1 MEVFNRNIIQ
11 ELYAWKKKENH
22 KPLILRGARQ
32 VGKTTIVQL
41 FGQSFAQYIYLNLE
55 NRKDREIFESGYSF
69 EEIVEAI
76 FFLNDK
82 KREFHNTLIFIDE
95 IQNSPEAVS
104 QLRYFYEKTPGLYVI
119 AAGSLLES
127 LINTHISFPVGR
139 VEYKAIHPCN
149 FEEFLVATGEYDSVK
164 LIRQKIP
171 FPEYAH
177 EKLLKLFKNFTIIGG
192 MPEIL
197 NVYAKHH
204 DLNQLHSIY
213 ESLLTAY
220 IDDVEKYARN
230 ETLVKVIRHTIS
242 QSFYYPSERIALEG
256 FGKSRYKYREMHEA
270 FLTLEKA
277 MLLQL
282 VYPVTTTRLPLKP
295 NKKKRPKL
303 LILDT
308 GLVSYFSGLQ
318 KTLYTANEIDKVS
331 EGNIVEHIVGQE
343 LKALSSSMLKKLHF
357 WTREE
362 KHSNA
367 EVDYIYQYQEYII
380 PIEVKSGATG
390 RLRSLHQFMDKALHP
405 YAVRIYSGKLT
416 VEKTQTISK
425 TPFYLLNLPFYL
437 IFNIDSYLK
446 WFIQQTDDSDFF
458 NSKR

>member
-1 MEVFNRNIIQ
+1 MEIFNRNIIR
-11 ELYAWKKKENH
+11 ELYAWKKKANH

-41 FGQSFAQYIYLNLE
+41 FGQSFDQYIYLNLE
-55 NRKDREIFESGYSF
+55 TIEDRKIFEGGYNF

-76 FFLNDK
+76 FFLKDK
-82 KREFHNTLIFIDE
+82 KRTFHNTLIFIDE

-104 QLRYFYEKTPGLYVI
+104 QLRYFYEKTPELYVI

-127 LINTHISFPVGR
+127 LIDTHISFPVGR
-139 VEYKAIHPCN
+139 VEYRAIHPCN
-149 FEEFLVATGEYDSVK
+149 FQEFLIATGQQK
-164 LIRQKIP
+164 TIKMIRQQVP
-171 FPEYAH
+171 VPEYAH

-197 NVYAKHH
+197 NDYAKHQ
-204 DLNQLHSIY
+204 DLTQLSGIY

-220 IDDVEKYARN
+220 IDDVEKYAKN
-230 ETLVKVIRHTIS
+230 ETLVKVIRHTIN
-242 QSFYYPSERIALEG
+242 QMFYYPSERFALEG
-256 FGKSRYKYREMHEA
+256 FGKSRYKYREMQEA
-270 FLTLEKA
+270 FTTLDKA

-282 VYPVTTTRLPLKP
+282 VYPITTTRLPLKP
-295 NKKKRPKL
+295 NQKKRPKL
-303 LILDT
+303 QILDT
-308 GLVSYFSGLQ
+308 GLVNYFSGLQ

-331 EGNIVEHIVGQE
+331 EGNIMEHIVGQE
-343 LKALSSSMLKKLHF
+343 IRALSSSVIQKLHF

-367 EVDYIYQYQEYII
+367 EVDYVYQYQEFII

-390 RLRSLHQFMDKALHP
+390 RLRSLHQFIDKAPHP
-405 YAVRIYSGKLT
+405 YAVRVYSGKLT
-416 VEKTQTISK
+416 IEKTQTINK

-437 IFNIDSYLK
+437 LFNIDNYIQ
-446 WFIQQTDDSDFF
+446 WFIQETKAPNFSRI
-458 NSKR
+458 K

>member
-11 ELYAWKKKENH
+11 ELYEWKKKENH

-32 VGKTTIVQL
+32 VGKTTIVNL
-41 FGQSFAQYIYLNLE
+41 FAESFEQYIYLNLE
-55 NRKDREIFESGYSF
+55 TPEDRTIFESDYSF
-69 EEIVEAI
+69 TQIIDAI
-76 FFLNDK
+76 FFLKDRK
-82 KREFHNTLIFIDE
+82 KEFHNTLIFIDE

-127 LINTHISFPVGR
+127 LIDTHISFPVGR

-149 FEEFLVATGEYDSVK
+149 FEEFLMAIGEYEAVK
-164 LIRQKIP
+164 LIRQQMP

-197 NVYAKHH
+197 NVYSKQN
-204 DLNQLHSIY
+204 DLTQLNGIY

-230 ETLVKVIRHTIS
+230 ETLTKVIRHTIN
-242 QSFYYPSERIALEG
+242 QAFYYPSERIALEG
-256 FGKSRYKYREMHEA
+256 FGKSRYKYREMQEA
-270 FLTLEKA
+270 FATLEKA
-277 MLLQL
+277 MLLEL
-282 VYPVTTTRLPLKP
+282 VYPVTTTRIPLKP
-295 NKKKRPKL
+295 NQKKRPKL
-303 LILDT
+303 QILDT
-308 GLVSYFSGLQ
+308 GLVNYFSGLQ
-318 KTLYTANEIDKVS
+318 KVLYTANEMDKVA

-343 LKALSSSMLKKLHF
+343 LKALSSTMMKKLHF

-367 EVDYIYQYQEYII
+367 EVDYVYPFMNYVI
-380 PIEVKSGATG
+380 PLEVKSGATG
-390 RLRSLHQFMDKALHP
+390 RLRSLHLFMDKAPHP
-405 YAVRIYSGKLT
+405 YAVRVYSGKLT
-416 VEKTQTISK
+416 VEKTQTINK
-425 TPFYLLNLPFYL
+425 TPYYLLNLPFYL
-437 IFNIDSYLK
+437 IFNIDKYLE
-446 WFIQQTDDSDFF
+446 WFIQENDARKLSE
-458 NSKR
+458 